1 MGLNCLPMR
10 AVLLFLSLFIASEV
24 TCSAITINGLRDE
37 TVYADS
43 VTFEVVHEP
52 GFGLQF
58 LINGDSATTSSPITI
73 DEAGF
78 YELLVKKL
86 APGSS
91 EIVESETVHF
101 IVRSSE
107 RGSSENGLRPWVP
120 RMNIPAADAEIDSGS
135 LELIAPRQFPINWPI
150 PVVAKL
156 VDGGNQPLRV
166 MADAQINDQIVRLYR
181 GVGSLHLSAVS
192 ADETHN
198 ITIEAASQSATTDVL
213 TSSLPI
219 IIAPAS
225 IDLDTNW
232 TNPGI
237 VQINADMN
245 VAAGATLSIGP
256 GVIVE
261 IGNGVDLTIDGNLL
275 LNGEESNPTVMTAA
289 PGSIWGG
296 CLVNGEV
303 HATFLFVTRGGED
316 PNWFNGSGFSAHRKD
331 QATFLFNTDSSGSF
345 EDCYWIENPGQAL
358 HGNDATLTLDR
369 CLVQRSPTTGQF
381 NGGAVVLR
389 DCHLVEF
396 PRDSPEFAHK
406 VNDGIYFKTGNHELH
421 DTVIGWAKDDG
432 VDAGSGS
439 AGTVLVDGC
448 WFESCFHEA
457 MAWSGGGRDVIV
469 RNTVALNSGQGI
481 ECGFST
487 SGSSPIV
494 TVSDSIT
501 IGNSIGWRFGD
512 NYTWDYKGF
521 LTVTDSISL
530 YNEKDVWGYE
540 WDSWT
545 YRADAMD
552 IRDNWLTR
560 ENPMHPD
567 NRIWDGSDLTLIEAL
582 EPTTAVVG
590 AGFSSSEMQ
599 RPMQRYGEEIEFGFS
614 SFGSIPPGLGFTISS
629 KVVGKSEETTI
640 FGGLRASSGQMLASY
655 KPTFSPRGGLVEY
668 IRFTLHDGNNG
679 QITTPRNLIYI
690 DTPDVDN
697 LEVVVPLG
705 SEWAYLDNGSD
716 PGPGWIEENFDDST
730 WKYGPAEFGYGD
742 DDESTKIDDSS
753 ANYPSYY
760 FRHAF
765 EPDDLFGDTQATIRL
780 RRDDGAIVYLN
791 GIEVMRSNL
800 PNGPISQLDFALG
813 VVDDKD
819 EYVTVSI
826 DSSLLID
833 GDENIL
839 AVEVHQANATS
850 LNVSFDL
857 ELKLERP
864 LEPKL
869 FLVPSAELKALI
881 FWTNT
886 GNELLEE
893 STDLVT
899 WTPIPDAV
907 SPKEID
913 YTNEGAWRFYR
924 LRMVP

>member
-1 MGLNCLPMR
+1 MGLGCHPMR
-10 AVLLFLSLFIASEV
+10 AVLLFLSLFIASDA
-24 TCSAITINGLRDE
+24 TCSAITVIGLKDE
-37 TVYADS
+37 TVYVDK

-58 LINGDSATTSSPITI
+58 LINGEGATTSSPITI

-78 YELLVKKL
+78 YELVVNKL
-86 APGSS
+86 GPGSS
-91 EIVESETVHF
+91 EIVETETVHF

-107 RGSSENGLRPWVP
+107 RGSTEIGLRPWVP
-120 RMNIPAADAEIDSGS
+120 RMNIPAADAEIALGS
-135 LELIAPRQFPINWPI
+135 FELIAPRRFPINWPI

-156 VDGGNQPLRV
+156 IDGDRKTLRV
-166 MADAQINDQIVRLYR
+166 VADAQINDQTVRLYR
-181 GVGSLHLSAVS
+181 GAGSLHFPAFST
-192 ADETHN
+192 DETHN
-198 ITIEAASQSATTDVL
+198 ITIEAASQTATRAVL

-219 IIAPAS
+219 TIAPAS
-225 IDLDTNW
+225 IDADTSW
-232 TNPGI
+232 TSPGI
-237 VQINADMN
+237 VQINTDMN
-245 VAAGATLSIGP
+245 VAVGATLSIGP

-261 IGNGVDLTIDGNLL
+261 IGNAVDFTIDGKLQIS
-275 LNGEESNPTVMTAA
+275 GEEANPTVITAA
-289 PGSIWGG
+289 PGSTWGG
-296 CLVNGEV
+296 CIVNGEV
-303 HATFLFVTRGGED
+303 DATFLFVTRGGEN
-316 PNWFNGSGFSAHRKD
+316 PVWFNAHPFSAHRKE
-331 QATFLFNTDSSGSF
+331 QATFLLNTGSSGSF

-381 NGGAVVLR
+381 NGGRVILR

-396 PRDSPEFAHK
+396 PIDSPEFAANR
-406 VNDGIYFKTGNHELH
+406 NDAIYFKTGDHELH

-432 VDAGSGS
+432 VDAGSS
-439 AGTVLVDGC
+439 ESGTVLVDGC

-457 MAWSGGGRDVIV
+457 MAWSGGDRDVIV

-487 SGSSPIV
+487 TAGSPNVI
-494 TVSDSIT
+494 VSDSIA

-512 NYTWDYKGF
+512 NYDWTYSGL

-560 ENPMHPD
+560 KNPMHPD
-567 NRIWDGSDLTLIEAL
+567 NRTWDGSDLTLIEAL

-590 AGFSSSEMQ
+590 AGFSSSEIQ
-599 RPMQRYGEEIEFGFS
+599 RPLHRYGEEIEFGFS

-629 KVVGKSEETTI
+629 KVVGNSEETTI
-640 FGGLRASSGQMLASY
+640 FGGLRAGSGQMLSSY
-655 KPTFSPRGGLVEY
+655 KPTFFPRGGPVEY

-690 DTPDVDN
+690 DTPGVDN
-697 LEVVVPLG
+697 VEVVVPLG
-705 SEWAYLDNGSD
+705 SEWAYLDDGSD
-716 PGPGWIEENFDDST
+716 PGPGWIEENFDDSS

-742 DDESTKIDDSS
+742 DDEATKIDDSS

-760 FRHAF
+760 FRHEF
-765 EPDDLFGDTQATIRL
+765 EPDDLFSDTQATIRL
-780 RRDDGAIVYLN
+780 RCDDGAIVYLN
-791 GIEVMRSNL
+791 GVEVMRSNMRD
-800 PNGPISQLDFALG
+800 GPVSHSDFALG
-813 VVDDKD
+813 LVGDRD
-819 EYVTVSI
+819 EYVSMSI

-833 GDENIL
+833 GDDNIL

-850 LNVSFDL
+850 LDVSFDL
-857 ELKLERP
+857 ELKLERS

-869 FLVPSAELKALI
+869 FLVPIAESKALI
-881 FWTNT
+881 IWTNT

-899 WTPIPDAV
+899 WTPVPGAA
-907 SPKEID
+907 SPKKID
-913 YTNEGAWRFYR
+913 YTHEGAWKFYR
-924 LRMVP
+924 LRMAP